1 MIDVCNLSGGEPFLR
16 GYYWTI
22 DAERLPT
29 LLVTGHANSR
39 DADRAVEANPDY
51 VARVP
56 EAVAVAL
63 VSILSGLIPRGE
75 CELTWPIGSLGS
87 GD

>member
-1 MIDVCNLSGGEPFLR
+1 MIDVLTQAGAEPFLR

-22 DAERLPT
+22 DSERLPT
-29 LLVTGHANSR
+29 ILVTGHWTSR
-39 DADRAVEANPDY
+39 DADRAVDANPDY
-51 VARVP
+51 VGRVP

-75 CELTWPIGSLGS
+75 CELTWPIGSPGS
-87 GD
+87 DD